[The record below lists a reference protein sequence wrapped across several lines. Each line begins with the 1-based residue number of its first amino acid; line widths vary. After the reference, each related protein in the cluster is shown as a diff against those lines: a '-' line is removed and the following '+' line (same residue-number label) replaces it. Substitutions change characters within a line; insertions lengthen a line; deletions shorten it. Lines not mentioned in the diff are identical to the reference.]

1 MEAAADAEVVA
12 AAAGE
17 AVTFEVHA
25 VHEPIAR
32 LVKRDATL
40 DGAVPLRVAQACV
53 PLLEG
58 NALGRSV
65 SFTKRLVWRSRL
77 GRKGFAESEPLAA
90 VARAHRA
97 AVPMLVAEG
106 LLERHGEWHRR
117 LEKSWWWIE
126 RGIVRVW
133 TGLLVTPREG
143 TWLRVSGPGNRGA
156 IGARVR
162 PSYVGGGE
170 TVPLVVDFD
179 VLDDDVRLE
188 GHVATLVPIIP
199 AVKAHLEGAES
210 ARDLL
215 AAHAEFY
222 DARYFATK
230 KGETTKKYR
239 RTIARHARDE
249 EPSAKP
255 PAMLRVAHLAG
266 PRPEIVTVDHVL
278 GASSTSPVRAPSGE
292 RFDVVRFANAVSF
305 AAHYDG
311 NTLDV
316 VPDEDALARGARA
329 VEKSAGESL
338 GKGALLYLTKYFT
351 PHPHGEPHF
360 FVKPWA
366 FTETSRGWSSVID
379 GIRGDGYDV
388 MRGVVWTDRF
398 HATPAVFDV
407 VPMRLVKVAAG
418 APLLE
423 VFAIPR
429 SIDDD

>member
-1 MEAAADAEVVA
+1 M
-12 AAAGE
+12 
-17 AVTFEVHA
+17 TFEVHS
-25 VHEPIAR
+25 VHEPVAR
-32 LVKRDATL
+32 ILQRDATL

-65 SFTKRLVWRSRL
+65 SFAKRLVFRSRL
-77 GRKGFAESEPLAA
+77 GRKSFADTEAFAA
-90 VARAHRA
+90 IDRAHRA

-106 LLERHGEWHRR
+106 LLERGGEWHRR
-117 LEKSWWWIE
+117 LEKGWWWIE
-126 RGIVRVW
+126 RGVVRVW
-133 TGLLVTPREG
+133 TGLVVTPREG

-162 PSYVGGGE
+162 PSYIGGGE
-170 TVPLVVDFD
+170 TVPLVIDFD
-179 VLDDDVRLE
+179 VLDDDTRLE
-188 GHVATLVPIIP
+188 GHVATLIPVVP
-199 AVKAHLEGAES
+199 AVIARVEGAGDAGE
-210 ARDLL
+210 LL
-215 AAHAEFY
+215 ARHAEFY
-222 DARYFATK
+222 DAKYFATK

-239 RTIARHARDE
+239 RTITNKDT
-249 EPSAKP
+249 PSAEG
-255 PAMLRVAHLAG
+255 PAALRVAHLAG
-266 PRPEIVTVDHVL
+266 PRPEIVSVTSVL
-278 GASSTSPVRAPSGE
+278 GAASIAPVRAPRGE
-292 RFDVVRFANAVSF
+292 RFDVVRFANAVPF

-316 VPDEDALARGARA
+316 VPDKDALAKGARA
-329 VEKSAGESL
+329 VEKAAGDAL

-366 FTETSRGWSSVID
+366 FTETPAGWSSVLD
-379 GIRGDGYDV
+379 GIRGDHYDV

-407 VPMRLVKVAAG
+407 VPMRLVRVAQG

-423 VFAIPR
+423 VFAVPR
-429 SIDDD
+429 DLSDD

>member
-1 MEAAADAEVVA
+1 MS
-12 AAAGE
+12 
-17 AVTFEVHA
+17 FEVHA
-25 VHEPIAR
+25 VHEPLAR
-32 LVKRDATL
+32 MAKRDPTL

-65 SFTKRLVWRSRL
+65 SFAKRLVWRSRL
-77 GRKGFAESEPLAA
+77 GRKGFAETDAFAEID
-90 VARAHRA
+90 RAHRA

-106 LLERHGEWHRR
+106 LLERSGEWQRR

-126 RGIVRVW
+126 RGVVRLW
-133 TGLLVTPREG
+133 TGLVVTPRVG

-170 TVPLVVDFD
+170 TVPLVLDFD

-188 GHVATLVPIIP
+188 GHVATLISIVPSVTARI
-199 AVKAHLEGAES
+199 EGA
-210 ARDLL
+210 ADAHDLL
-215 AAHAEFY
+215 AAHAQFY
-222 DARYFATK
+222 DEKYFATK

-239 RTIARHARDE
+239 RTITKRDE
-249 EPSAKP
+249 P
-255 PAMLRVAHLAG
+255 PARAPAVLRVAHLAG
-266 PRPEIVTVDHVL
+266 PKPEVVTVDAVL
-278 GASSTSPVRAPSGE
+278 GASSTSPSRAPRGE
-292 RFDVVRFANAVSF
+292 RFDVVRFANAVPF

-316 VPDEDALARGARA
+316 VPDEDTLARGARA
-329 VEKSAGESL
+329 IESAVGDVL
-338 GKGALLYLTKYFT
+338 GKGARLYLTKYFT

-366 FTETSRGWSSVID
+366 FTETPRGWSSVLD
-379 GIRGDGYDV
+379 GIRGGGYDV

-407 VPMRLVKVAAG
+407 SPMRVVKVAQG
-418 APLLE
+418 TPLLE

-429 SIDDD
+429 DIEDD